1 MSATTPMPPPLRLYR
16 FAQSGHCH
24 RVELFLGLA
33 GIPAELVEVDLLAG
47 AHNLPSYLDKNP
59 MGQVP
64 LLEDDSAWVADAN
77 AILVYLAQQHAA
89 HWLPTAPLAAAQVQR
104 FLSLAAGE
112 LAFGPALARRAARFG
127 VAVDLGAAHALA
139 QRLLHYLE
147 GCLTHASFLVDDTV
161 SIADV
166 ALYTYVAHAPE
177 GGISLAPF
185 PAVRCWLAR
194 MEALPGFIPF
204 LPPT

>member
-1 MSATTPMPPPLRLYR
+1 MNSPTALRLYR
-16 FAQSGHCH
+16 FRLSGHCH

-33 GIPAELVEVDLLAG
+33 DIPAQLVEVDLLAG
-47 AHNLPSYLDKNP
+47 EHKQQAFLDKNP

-64 LLEDDSAWVADAN
+64 LLEDGAIRIADAN
-77 AILVYLAQQHAA
+77 AILVYLAQRHALQ
-89 HWLPTAPLAAAQVQR
+89 WLPTTPVAAAQVQR

-112 LAFGPALARRAARFG
+112 LAFGPALTRRAARFNLPID
-127 VAVDLGAAHALA
+127 VTAAQALA

-147 GCLTHASFLVDDTV
+147 GHLTHARFLVNDTV

-177 GGISLAPF
+177 GGVDLGPF
-185 PAVRCWLAR
+185 AALRRWLAR
-194 MEALPGFIPF
+194 IEALPGFIPF
-204 LPPT
+204 LAAA